1 MNPDKSHMTEI
12 AKPVEFD
19 PFGDREIV
27 RVAPAVE
34 PQLEI
39 WVSCAIGGADANRS
53 YNESVSLLL
62 EGAFDQSAMERS
74 LQDLIQRHEGL
85 RSAFSADGSQICIYK
100 DVPLNMVYSDLS
112 SKNDSQQK
120 QFIDDFKS
128 IDASTAFDLLNGP
141 LFRFALFKLNE
152 NEHYFTLTAHHI
164 ICDGWSV
171 GIMLQDLSKF
181 YSGYAKDN
189 PVSLP
194 DAFPFSQYAEDQW
207 AFYQSKAYAEIE
219 LYWVDQYK
227 DHVPQLNMPI
237 DFPRPTL
244 RTYKSQRD
252 DYSLDS
258 ELVSAIKKIG
268 AKAGSS
274 LVTTLLSAFEIL
286 LYRLTG
292 QEEIVLGLP
301 AAGQS
306 ASGHHA
312 LVGHC
317 VHLLPLRS
325 HPHDDLTFNEY
336 IKERKNKIF
345 DDYDHQEFTFGSL
358 LKKLNIPRDPSRV
371 PLVPVVFNMDL
382 GLDDGVA
389 FEGLKHQL
397 FYNARAYE
405 NFELSLNASG
415 SEKSLVL
422 EWSYNT
428 RLFKPDTIRS
438 MMEEFEKIL
447 RVVVKDPEIRIKD
460 IPSKQAKQFQIP
472 TSSGGYPE
480 DKTIVDLF
488 SEQARITPDRTA
500 ILFENTHLTYREL
513 DEISNQLGHYL
524 QKKGMK
530 TETLVP
536 VCIERSVNS
545 LVGILGILKAGAAYV
560 PIDPEYPAER
570 ISFMLDDTAAKL
582 IVTSRNCSDKIPPS
596 EKRELVLLEDAW
608 DKILQQPTTAPAK
621 STGFRGLA
629 YVIYTSGSTGK
640 PKGVMIEQRNVV
652 SLVKAT
658 DYVKLSEK
666 DVLLST
672 GSPSFDATT
681 FEYWGMLLNGG
692 QLVICSE
699 QTLLNATL
707 LKEEI
712 GRKKVNIMWF
722 TSSLLNQWIDLDIG
736 IFEGLKTILAGGE
749 KLSEKHIEKL
759 RSAYPGLAIINGYGP
774 TENTTFSLTYPI
786 KEKEISHA
794 IPIGRPLSNRTAYV
808 LNPKQ
813 QLCATGT
820 VGELFV
826 GGAGVGRGY
835 LNQPELTCQKFL
847 PDPFSSEKG
856 AKMYRT
862 GDMARCLSDGN
873 IEFLGRID
881 DQVKIRG
888 FRIELGEIEHVLQ
901 QYRGIKHAV
910 VVAKEDK
917 ENDKRLIGYIVPNG
931 EFNKDGIV
939 SFLQSKLPAYMV
951 PRLFI
956 ELNKI
961 PLTSNGKLDK
971 KALPD
976 PDLLPGYGRKKNRE
990 PQTDVQKLI
999 AGIWTEALK
1008 LRNIS
1013 IDDDF
1018 FELGGH
1024 SLIAVKV
1031 MKSIEEKT
1039 GQRLPIT
1046 ALFEAPTIE
1055 KLSFMLDKDEKSISW
1070 KSLVPIKPDGNKP
1083 PLYIVHGSGLTVL
1096 VFHSLAKGLDV
1107 NQPVYGLQARG
1118 LNGVDEPFETME
1130 DIAAYYISEILEQN
1144 PDGPYNLAGYSFGGI
1159 VAFEMAKQLEAMG
1172 KLVNMLAIFDTYA
1185 DNSAHF
1191 DDWLIKMSKKFRR
1204 QFPKFKFIL
1213 LSLVKNPGK
1222 TIAYQLGL
1230 VNYKVNRLLAPT
1242 GLVEKQLDEDE
1253 HLEHSD
1259 KINRKHDIAFE
1270 KYKMSPYNGT
1280 IDLFRVK
1287 NRMYYLDDPIYL
1299 GWKPFA
1305 LQGLNIHEISGDHK
1319 TFLLYPNVQELA
1331 RLLKGILNERNRGKQ
1346 PRQEYTKPA
1355 PVLKEI

>member
-1 MNPDKSHMTEI
+1 MNLDKNHITDL

-19 PFGDREIV
+19 PFGDREII
-27 RVAPAVE
+27 RVTPAVE

-62 EGAFDQSAMERS
+62 NGAFDLSAMERS
-74 LQDLIQRHEGL
+74 IQDLIQRHEAL

-100 DVPLNMVYSDLS
+100 AVPSNLVYCDLTT
-112 SKNDSQQK
+112 NNGPQQE
-120 QFIDDFKS
+120 QFIYDFKAK
-128 IDASTAFDLLNGP
+128 DASTAFDLLNGP
-141 LFRFALFKLNE
+141 LFRFALFKLSE
-152 NEHYFTLTAHHI
+152 NAHYFTLTAHHI

-181 YSGYAKDN
+181 YSAHTKAE
-189 PVSLP
+189 PVSIP
-194 DAFPFSQYAEDQW
+194 DAIPFSRYAEDQW
-207 AFYQSKAYAEIE
+207 IFYQSKAYGETE
-219 LYWVDQYK
+219 QYWIDQYK
-227 DHVPQLNMPI
+227 DQVPQMNMPI

-252 DYSLDS
+252 DYALDA
-258 ELVSAIKKIG
+258 ELVAAVKKIG
-268 AKAGSS
+268 AKSGSS
-274 LVTTLLSAFEIL
+274 LVSTLLSTFEIF

-292 QEEIVLGLP
+292 QEDIVLGLP

-306 ASGHHA
+306 ASGLRA

-325 HPHDDLTFNEY
+325 HPHGELSFIDY
-336 IKERKNKIF
+336 IKQRKSKIF

-358 LKKLNIPRDPSRV
+358 LKKLNIPRDPSRI

-389 FEGLKHQL
+389 FEGMTHQL
-397 FYNARAYE
+397 FYNPRAYE

-415 SEKSLVL
+415 SEQSLVL

-428 RLFKPDTIRS
+428 RLFKPATIRA
-438 MMEEFEKIL
+438 MMEEFETLL
-447 RVVVKDPEIRIKD
+447 RVVVKNPEIRIKD
-460 IPSKQAKQFQIP
+460 IPAAQGKHVQVP
-472 TSSGGYPE
+472 VLSGAFPE
-480 DKTIVDLF
+480 EKTIVDLF
-488 SEQARITPDRTA
+488 SEQAGNMPDLPA
-500 ILFENTHLTYREL
+500 ILFENEQLTYREL

-524 QKKGMK
+524 KKKGVRP
-530 TETLVP
+530 ETLVP

-570 ISFMLDDTAAKL
+570 ISFMLQDTSASL
-582 IVTSRNCSDKIPPS
+582 IVSSRHCRDKIPPH
-596 EKRELVLLEDAW
+596 ENRELVVLEDVW
-608 DKILQQPTTAPAK
+608 DKISQEPVVSPRNACDA
-621 STGFRGLA
+621 RGLA

-640 PKGVMIEQRNVV
+640 PKGVMIEHRNVV
-652 SLVKAT
+652 SLVKAV
-658 DYVKLSEK
+658 DYVQLSGK

-681 FEYWGMLLNGG
+681 FEYWAMLLNGG

-699 QTLLNATL
+699 QTLLNASL

-712 GRKKVNIMWF
+712 NRRKVNIMWF
-722 TSSLLNQWIDLDIG
+722 TSSFLNQWVDLDMG
-736 IFEGLKTILAGGE
+736 LFEGLKTILAGGE

-759 RSAYPGLAIINGYGP
+759 RKTYPALTIINGYGP
-774 TENTTFSLTYPI
+774 TENTTFSLTYQI

-794 IPIGRPLSNRTAYV
+794 IPIGRPLNNRTAYV
-808 LNPKQ
+808 LNAQQ
-813 QLCATGT
+813 QLSAIGT
-820 VGELFV
+820 AGELFV
-826 GGAGVGRGY
+826 GGAGVARGY
-835 LNQPELTCQKFL
+835 LNQPGLTREKFI
-847 PDPFSSEKG
+847 PDPFSPEPG
-856 AKMYRT
+856 ARMYRT

-873 IEFLGRID
+873 IEFLGRVD

-888 FRIELGEIEHVLQ
+888 FRIELGEIEQVLK

-917 ENDKRLIGYIVPNG
+917 ENDKRLIGYVVPDG
-931 EFNKDGIV
+931 EFNKEGII

-971 KALPD
+971 RALPD

-999 AGIWTEALK
+999 AGIWTDALK
-1008 LRNIS
+1008 LRQIS

-1046 ALFEAPTIE
+1046 ALFEAPTVE
-1055 KLSFMLDKDEKSISW
+1055 KLSLMLDMDEKSISW

-1096 VFHSLAKGLDV
+1096 VFHSLAKGLDT

-1118 LNGVDEPFETME
+1118 LNGVDEPFDTME
-1130 DIAAYYISEILEQN
+1130 DIAACYISEILEQN

-1159 VAFEMAKQLEAMG
+1159 VAFEMAKQLEVMG
-1172 KLVNMLAIFDTYA
+1172 KQVNMLAIFDTYA

-1191 DDWLIKMSKKFRR
+1191 DDWLLKMSKKFRR

-1213 LSLVKNPGK
+1213 QSFLKNPGK

-1259 KINRKHDIAFE
+1259 KINQKHDIAFE

-1287 NRMYYLDDPIYL
+1287 SRMYYLDDPIYL

-1319 TFLLYPNVQELA
+1319 TFLLSPNVQELA
-1331 RLLKGILNERNRGKQ
+1331 RLLRGILNERNRDKQ
-1346 PRQEYTKPA
+1346 SRQDISKPTV
-1355 PVLKEI
+1355 VLKAI